1 MSVHEVMRLLIAS
14 PRVLS
19 EDADLKINIGRG
31 ARRGKHGS
39 AVKVRKNTMGVWKI
53 SGRIGGDREMKDI
66 IDRQHFS
73 LVAASLRTVHNA
85 SLEST
90 QLMR

>member
-1 MSVHEVMRLLIAS
+1 MRLLIAP

-19 EDADLKINIGRG
+19 EDADLKIIISIGRG
-31 ARRGKHGS
+31 ARRGKHGG
-39 AVKVRKNTMGVWKI
+39 AVKVRKNTIGVWKI

-66 IDRQHFS
+66 NDRQHFS